1 MPFVALVVDDSAL
14 IRSEI
19 RRCLQA
25 RGYAVATAANGPD
38 ALASLENLQPKL
50 IVTALTMAKMNGGEF
65 IREVR
70 HRPETA
76 DVTIVAV
83 AGRRGRGTP
92 IPRSG
97 ADHMIF
103 KDVDLVEQLRLVLD
117 EIGLVSEAP
126 VAKSKSPTAR

>member
-1 MPFVALVVDDSAL
+1 LPFVALVVDDSAL
-14 IRSEI
+14 IRNEI

-38 ALASLENLQPKL
+38 ALASLESFRPEL
-50 IVTALTMAKMNGGEF
+50 IVTALTMSKMNGGEF

-83 AGRRGRGTP
+83 AGRRRRGVSV
-92 IPRSG
+92 PRSG
-97 ADHMIF
+97 ADHLIF
-103 KDVDLVEQLRLVLD
+103 KEVDLVEQLRLVLD
-117 EIGLVSEAP
+117 KVGLVPEPAA
-126 VAKSKSPTAR
+126 AKSKGPNAG